1 MFVGLQ
7 VVAVV
12 EAKRHSK
19 DVSGDIDQAKRY
31 SKGFQIKGD
40 ETYVDGHPWGKY
52 KIPFVF
58 ATNGR
63 EYLEQLHTKSGIW
76 FFGKVQKV

>member
-1 MFVGLQ
+1 MDAIDLVAIEGTRPQKGRNLAIAEYPVKNGRADYALFVGLQ

-31 SKGFQIKGD
+31 SKGYRIKG
-40 ETYVDGHPWGKY
+40 
-52 KIPFVF
+52 
-58 ATNGR
+58 
-63 EYLEQLHTKSGIW
+63 
-76 FFGKVQKV
+76 